1 MMAMTDRPD
10 NAWQLWTRATVL
22 LLALSMLPGRLCAAA
37 DSTTATAAGEQVES
51 SVPPVPS
58 SRPPVTDK
66 KAREELQQLLDKG
79 LTLLAPELVEKGT
92 FYPFAAVL
100 GNDNEIRLVG
110 VPASERK
117 ADPNAAL
124 NALVTKIKVLA
135 TERRIRAA
143 AFFMDYVAQRKD
155 TEYSQAG
162 VRVELN
168 HRHPDALSVFVP
180 YSVTTDKK
188 LRLLTPQYR
197 PGKNLTF
204 ESK

>member
-1 MMAMTDRPD
+1 MAMTGSVFFRRP
-10 NAWQLWTRATVL
+10 AQAVMWTLVL
-22 LLALSMLPGRLCAAA
+22 LLALGGGLPDSAQAAA
-37 DSTTATAAGEQVES
+37 DEQVEA

-66 KAREELQQLLDKG
+66 KARQELQNLLDKG
-79 LTLLAPELVEKGT
+79 LSLLAPELVEKGT

-110 VPASERK
+110 VPVSERK
-117 ADPNAAL
+117 ADSGAAL
-124 NALVTKIKVLA
+124 NALVAKIKTLA
-135 TERRIRAA
+135 QERRIRAA

-180 YSVTTDKK
+180 YSVTSDKK